1 MNLGPFTTLDLI
13 GMAVFLACNA
23 GYAIVV
29 DRTAAVRRRS
39 VLAAMDAWR
48 LRWLRQAASRENR
61 IVDSQIVTSLSR
73 SVQFFATTTIFII
86 GGLVAMLGAGERV
99 LNVVAEL
106 PFAAPPHPVR
116 FEVQLIALAVMFV
129 YSFFRLTWAL
139 RQFNYAAIA
148 IGAIPD
154 ARDADRAQEAM
165 AIAEVAAG
173 VANRGAFHLTGG
185 IRAYYFG
192 VALLAW
198 LIHPVALTL
207 ASLWVVVVLYR
218 REFRSAVLAAL
229 GHDVR
234 NPLTGR

>member
-1 MNLGPFTTLDLI
+1 MSFGPFTLLDVI
-13 GMAVFLACNA
+13 GIAVFVACNA
-23 GYAIVV
+23 GYTIIV
-29 DRTAAVRRRS
+29 DWTPSVRRRS
-39 VLAAMDAWR
+39 VLAAMDVWR
-48 LRWLRQAASRENR
+48 GRWMREAVRRENR
-61 IVDSQIVTSLSR
+61 IVDTQIVGGLSR
-73 SVQFFATTTIFII
+73 SVQFFATTTIFVI

-99 LNVVAEL
+99 LNIVAPL
-106 PFAAPPHPVR
+106 PFAAPPDPLR

-139 RQFNYAAIA
+139 RQFNYVAIA

-154 ARDADRAQEAM
+154 PRETDRAAEAA
-165 AIAEVAAG
+165 AIAEVAVG

-192 VALLAW
+192 LALLAW
-198 LIHPVALTL
+198 LIHPIALSL
-207 ASLWVVVVLYR
+207 ASLWTVVVLYR

-229 GHDVR
+229 GNDVR